1 MKKLVTFAMAA
12 GAALVLTACGATE
25 EAAPAE
31 ETATEEMAPA
41 DDAAA
46 TEADAAAM
54 SGNPVGGNPVGPSTP
69 EAPAEGDAMAG
80 EAPPAE

>member
-12 GAALVLTACGATE
+12 GVALVLTACGAKE

-41 DDAAA
+41 DDAAT
-46 TEADAAAM
+46 TEADAM
-54 SGNPVGGNPVGPSTP
+54 DGNPIGGNPVGPSTP